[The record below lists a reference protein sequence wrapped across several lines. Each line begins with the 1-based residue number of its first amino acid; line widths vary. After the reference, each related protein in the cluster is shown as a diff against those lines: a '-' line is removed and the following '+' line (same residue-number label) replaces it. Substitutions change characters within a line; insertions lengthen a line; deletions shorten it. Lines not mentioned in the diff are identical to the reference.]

1 VGEPMKR
8 WLFFGIALILL
19 GISVYLYIPYLSIQ
33 SGDELARLLLLIG
46 STIFVFVMLYIMF
59 SIQSRIKVKTLQ
71 NRLSMWTKLSYHV
84 NQVGDEVFNELPIG
98 IIALDDD
105 FEIKWANPHAKTIF
119 DPKMTGKLLKDI
131 HPQLHMLAMNNKVNF
146 MISVKNDT
154 YDVIYRPEFKFFY
167 LFNQTERETVKKLY
181 EDHLPALGIIY
192 LDNLDEA
199 ISSLDVLEQS
209 SLKGEYLAAIA
220 DWANKYDGF
229 LKPYDDE
236 RLVVMLYR
244 KQLSLMIQ
252 DKFDILDKVRQIS
265 TQNQVRISISMGIA
279 SWDVDY
285 EELGIY
291 AQNAIELAEKRGGD
305 QVVVNIQDQKIQYF
319 GAKTNASAK
328 SSRVSVRINAQT
340 IRDFIEKSSNV
351 FIMGHNQS
359 DLDAFGSMIAVMHM
373 ARASKKQAL
382 LVLEEQKCDLTT
394 QKIIDILKKEV
405 PEYQAN
411 YVLPE
416 EAIRQMNENSL
427 LIVVDSQSPKI
438 VMAPEVLEKTQKLIV
453 IDHHRVGEESFDS
466 DFSFIEPYASSTIE
480 LVMELLNF
488 YNLEDEIDITP
499 LEATIM
505 YGGLIVDTNNFSYRT
520 SSRTFEVASK
530 LKELGADIT
539 EAKLWLRRDLLRT
552 LEINR
557 LLNKVD
563 IFLDKFAFVV
573 TSEVYDDRI
582 LLAQVAEA
590 LLSINGIDAAFMI
603 SRLGNDTV
611 GISARSYQ
619 QVNVQLLME
628 ALGGGGHLN
637 SAAAQVKNQSVAEVY
652 EQLKTYLELEYG
664 GGGEIVKVI
673 LLEDVKGKGSKDQVI
688 EVASGY
694 GQFLVNQK
702 KALLAN
708 EENLAALNKAKEEAF
723 EAQQRHLDLMKKL
736 KSEIDGKKVTLGI
749 QIGQDGKLF
758 GAVTTKQIVEAFE
771 AAHHITIDKK
781 KVELSSEI
789 NSVGIYTASV
799 YLHKDIKAVFEVH
812 IIEK

>member
-181 EDHLPALGIIY
+181 EEHLPALGIIY

-382 LVLEEQKCDLTT
+382 LVFEEQKCDLTT

-438 VMAPEVLEKTQKLIV
+438 VMSPEVLEKTQKLIV
-453 IDHHRVGEESFDS
+453 IDHHRVGEDSFDS

-488 YNLEDEIDITP
+488 YNLEDEMDITP

-563 IFLDKFAFVV
+563 IFLDRFAFVV

>member
-1 VGEPMKR
+1 MKR

-19 GISVYLYIPYLSIQ
+19 GISVYLYIPYFNIQ
-33 SGDELARLLLLIG
+33 GGDEFVRLLFLIG
-46 STIFVFVMLYIMF
+46 STIFVFAMLYIMLN
-59 SIQSRIKVKTLQ
+59 IQTRTKIKTLQ

-105 FEIKWANPHAKTIF
+105 FEIKWANPHAKIIF

-146 MISVKNDT
+146 MIQVKNET
-154 YDVIYRPEFKFFY
+154 YDVIYRPELKFFY
-167 LFNQTERETVKKLY
+167 LFNQTERETVKELY
-181 EDHLPALGIIY
+181 QNHLPALGIIY

-244 KQLSLMIQ
+244 KQLNLMIQ

-351 FIMGHNQS
+351 LIMGHHQA
-359 DLDAFGSMIAVMHM
+359 DLDAFGSMVAVMHM

-394 QKIIDILKKEV
+394 QKIIDILRKEV
-405 PEYQAN
+405 PEYQQN

-416 EAIRQMNENSL
+416 EALRMMNENSL

-438 VMAPEVLEKTQKLIV
+438 VMSPEVLEKTQKLIV
-453 IDHHRVGEESFDS
+453 IDHHRVGEDSFDA

-488 YNLEDEIDITP
+488 YNLEDEMDITP

-563 IFLDKFAFVV
+563 IFLERFAFVV
-573 TSEVYDDRI
+573 TTEVYDDRI

-611 GISARSYQ
+611 GVSARSYQ

-637 SAAAQVKNQSVAEVY
+637 SAAAQVKNQSVADVY

-673 LLEDVKGKGSKDQVI
+673 LLEDVKGKGKKDDVI

-694 GQFLVNQK
+694 GQFLVTQK
-702 KALLAN
+702 KALIAN
-708 EENLAALNKAKEEAF
+708 EENLTALNKAKEEAF

-758 GAVTTKQIVEAFE
+758 GAVTTKQIVEAFD
-771 AAHHITIDKK
+771 AAHHIIIDKK

-799 YLHKDIKAVFEVH
+799 QLHKDVKAVFEVH
-812 IIEK
+812 IVEK

>member
-1 VGEPMKR
+1 M
-8 WLFFGIALILL
+8 
-19 GISVYLYIPYLSIQ
+19 SLSIKIHQ
-33 SGDELARLLLLIG
+33 
-46 STIFVFVMLYIMF
+46 
-59 SIQSRIKVKTLQ
+59 KVKTLQ

-98 IIALDDD
+98 ILALDDE

-119 DPKMTGKLLKDI
+119 DPKVTGKLLKDV
-131 HPQLHMLAMNNKVNF
+131 HPQLHLLAMNNKTTF
-146 MISVKNDT
+146 MVQVKQET

-167 LFNQTERETVKKLY
+167 LFNVTEREIVKQRYL
-181 EDHLPALGIIY
+181 DHLPALGIVY

-199 ISSLDVLEQS
+199 LSSLDVLEQS

-236 RLVVMLYR
+236 RLVVILYR
-244 KQLSLMIQ
+244 KQLNLMIQ

-319 GAKTNASAK
+319 GAKNNASAK
-328 SSRVSVRINAQT
+328 SSRVGVRINAQT
-340 IRDFIEKSSNV
+340 IRDFIEKSSQV

-359 DLDAFGSMIAVMHM
+359 DLDAFGSMIAVYHM
-373 ARASKKQAL
+373 AKASKKPAFMII
-382 LVLEEQKCDLTT
+382 EEPKLDLTT
-394 QKIIDILKKEV
+394 QKVLEV
-405 PEYQAN
+405 VREELPTFNER
-411 YVLPE
+411 LMIPE
-416 EAIRQMNENSL
+416 EAIRQINDTSL

-438 VMAPEVLEKTQKLIV
+438 VMSKEVLEKSQKLIV
-453 IDHHRVGEESFDS
+453 IDHHRVGEESFDA

-480 LVMELLNF
+480 LVMELLGF
-488 YNLEDEIDITP
+488 YNLEDEIEISNI
-499 LEATIM
+499 EATVM

-520 SSRTFEVASK
+520 GSRTFEVASK
-530 LKELGADIT
+530 LKDLGADIT
-539 EAKLWLRRDLLRT
+539 AAKLLLRRDLLRT

-557 LLNKVD
+557 LLDKVE
-563 IFLDKFAFVV
+563 IYLDRFAFVV
-573 TSEVYDDRI
+573 TSDIYEDRI

-590 LLSINGIDAAFMI
+590 LLTINGIDAAFMI
-603 SRLGNDTV
+603 CRLDVETIGV
-611 GISARSYQ
+611 SARSYQ
-619 QVNVQLLME
+619 NVNVQLLME
-628 ALGGGGHLN
+628 AIGGGGHLN
-637 SAAAQVKNQSVAEVY
+637 SAAAQVKNQSVSQVY
-652 EQLKTYLELEYG
+652 EQIKNYLELEYG
-664 GGGEIVKVI
+664 GGGVPVKVI
-673 LLEDVKGKGSKDQVI
+673 LLEDVKGKGKKDDLI

-694 GQFLVNQK
+694 GQFLVTQK
-702 KALLAN
+702 KALIAN
-708 EENLAALNKAKEEAF
+708 EENIQALNKAKEEAF
-723 EAQQRHLDLMKKL
+723 LSQQRHLALMNKL

-758 GAVTTKQIVEAFE
+758 GAVTTKQIVEAFDE
-771 AAHHITIDKK
+771 AHHILIDKK
-781 KVELSSEI
+781 KVELSSDI
-789 NSVGIYTASV
+789 NSVGIYTATV
-799 YLHKDIKAVFEVH
+799 QLHKDIKAVFEVH

>member
-19 GISVYLYIPYLSIQ
+19 GISVYLYIPYFNIQ
-33 SGDELARLLLLIG
+33 GGDEFVRLLFLIG
-46 STIFVFVMLYIMF
+46 STIFVFAMLYIMLN
-59 SIQSRIKVKTLQ
+59 IQTRTKIKTLQ

-105 FEIKWANPHAKTIF
+105 FEIKWANPHAKIIF

-146 MISVKNDT
+146 MIQVKNET
-154 YDVIYRPEFKFFY
+154 YDVIYRPELKFFY
-167 LFNQTERETVKKLY
+167 LFNQTERETVKELY
-181 EDHLPALGIIY
+181 QNHLPALGIIY

-244 KQLSLMIQ
+244 KQLNLMIQ

-351 FIMGHNQS
+351 LIMGHHQA
-359 DLDAFGSMIAVMHM
+359 DLDAFGSMVAVMHM
-373 ARASKKQAL
+373 ARASKKQAV

-394 QKIIDILKKEV
+394 QKIIDILRKEV
-405 PEYQAN
+405 PEYQQN

-416 EAIRQMNENSL
+416 EALRMMNENSL

-438 VMAPEVLEKTQKLIV
+438 VMSPEVLEKTQKLIV
-453 IDHHRVGEESFDS
+453 IDHHRVGEESFDA

-488 YNLEDEIDITP
+488 YNLEDEMDITP

-563 IFLDKFAFVV
+563 IFLERFAFVV
-573 TSEVYDDRI
+573 TTEVYDDRI

-611 GISARSYQ
+611 GVSARSYQ

-673 LLEDVKGKGSKDQVI
+673 LLEDVKGKGKKDDVI

-694 GQFLVNQK
+694 GQFLVTQK
-702 KALLAN
+702 KALIAN
-708 EENLAALNKAKEEAF
+708 EENLAALNRAKEEAF

-736 KSEIDGKKVTLGI
+736 KAEIDGKKVTLGI

-758 GAVTTKQIVEAFE
+758 GAVTTKQIVEAFD
-771 AAHHITIDKK
+771 AAHHIIIDKK

-799 YLHKDIKAVFEVH
+799 QLHKDVKAVFEVH
-812 IIEK
+812 IVEK

>member
-1 VGEPMKR
+1 MKR

-19 GISVYLYIPYLSIQ
+19 GVSVYLYIPYFNIQ
-33 SGDELARLLLLIG
+33 GGDEFVRLLFLIG
-46 STIFVFVMLYIMF
+46 STIFVFAMLYVMLN
-59 SIQSRIKVKTLQ
+59 IQTRTKIKTLQ

-105 FEIKWANPHAKTIF
+105 FEIKWANPHAKIIF

-146 MISVKNDT
+146 MIQVKNET
-154 YDVIYRPEFKFFY
+154 YDVIYRPELKFFY
-167 LFNQTERETVKKLY
+167 LFNQTERETVKELY
-181 EDHLPALGIIY
+181 QNHLPALGIIY

-244 KQLSLMIQ
+244 KQLNLMIQ

-351 FIMGHNQS
+351 FIMGHQQA
-359 DLDAFGSMIAVMHM
+359 DLDAFGSMVAVMHM
-373 ARASKKQAL
+373 ARASKKQAV

-394 QKIIDILKKEV
+394 QKIIDILRKEV
-405 PEYQAN
+405 PEYQQN

-416 EAIRQMNENSL
+416 EALRMMNENSL

-438 VMAPEVLEKTQKLIV
+438 VMSPEVLEKTQKLIV
-453 IDHHRVGEESFDS
+453 IDHHRVGEESFDA

-488 YNLEDEIDITP
+488 YNLEDEMDITP

-563 IFLDKFAFVV
+563 IFLERFAFVV
-573 TSEVYDDRI
+573 TTEVYDDRI

-611 GISARSYQ
+611 GVSARSYQ

-673 LLEDVKGKGSKDQVI
+673 LLEDVKGKGKKDDVI

-694 GQFLVNQK
+694 GQFLVTQK
-702 KALLAN
+702 KALIAN

-736 KSEIDGKKVTLGI
+736 KAEIDGKKVTLGI

-758 GAVTTKQIVEAFE
+758 GAVTTKQIVEAFD
-771 AAHHITIDKK
+771 AAHHIIIDKK

-799 YLHKDIKAVFEVH
+799 QLHKDVKAVFEVH
-812 IIEK
+812 IVEK

>member
-1 VGEPMKR
+1 MKR

-19 GISVYLYIPYLSIQ
+19 GISVYLYIPYFNIQ
-33 SGDELARLLLLIG
+33 GGDEFVRLLFLIG
-46 STIFVFVMLYIMF
+46 STIFVFAMLYVMLN
-59 SIQSRIKVKTLQ
+59 IQTRTKIKTLQ

-105 FEIKWANPHAKTIF
+105 FEIKWANPHAKIIF

-146 MISVKNDT
+146 MIQVKNET
-154 YDVIYRPEFKFFY
+154 YDVIYRPELKFFY
-167 LFNQTERETVKKLY
+167 LFNQTERETVKELY
-181 EDHLPALGIIY
+181 QNHLPALGIIY

-244 KQLSLMIQ
+244 KQLNLMIQ

-340 IRDFIEKSSNV
+340 IRDFIEKSSHV
-351 FIMGHNQS
+351 FIMGHQQA
-359 DLDAFGSMIAVMHM
+359 DLDAFGSMVAVMHM

-394 QKIIDILKKEV
+394 QKIIDILRKEV
-405 PEYQAN
+405 PEYQQN

-416 EAIRQMNENSL
+416 EAIRMMNENSL

-438 VMAPEVLEKTQKLIV
+438 VMSPEVLEKTQKLIV
-453 IDHHRVGEESFDS
+453 IDHHRVGEESFDA

-488 YNLEDEIDITP
+488 YNLEDEMDITP

-563 IFLDKFAFVV
+563 IFLERFAFVV
-573 TSEVYDDRI
+573 TTEVYDDRI

-611 GISARSYQ
+611 GVSARSYQ

-673 LLEDVKGKGSKDQVI
+673 LLEDVKGKGKKDDVI

-694 GQFLVNQK
+694 GQFLVTQK
-702 KALLAN
+702 KALIAN
-708 EENLAALNKAKEEAF
+708 EENLAALNRAKEEAF

-736 KSEIDGKKVTLGI
+736 KAEIDGKKVTLGI

-758 GAVTTKQIVEAFE
+758 GAVTTKQIVEAFD
-771 AAHHITIDKK
+771 AAHHIIIDKK

-799 YLHKDIKAVFEVH
+799 QLHKDVKAVFEVH
-812 IIEK
+812 IVEK

>member
-19 GISVYLYIPYLSIQ
+19 GISVYLYIPYFNIQ
-33 SGDELARLLLLIG
+33 GGDEFVRLLFLIG
-46 STIFVFVMLYIMF
+46 STIFVFAMLYIILN
-59 SIQSRIKVKTLQ
+59 IQTRTKIKTLQ

-105 FEIKWANPHAKTIF
+105 FEIKWANPHAKIIF

-146 MISVKNDT
+146 MIQVKNET
-154 YDVIYRPEFKFFY
+154 YDVIYRPELKFFY
-167 LFNQTERETVKKLY
+167 LFNQTERETVKELY
-181 EDHLPALGIIY
+181 QNHLPALGIIY

-244 KQLSLMIQ
+244 KQLNLMIQ

-351 FIMGHNQS
+351 LIMGHHQA
-359 DLDAFGSMIAVMHM
+359 DLDAFGSMVAVMHM
-373 ARASKKQAL
+373 ARASKKQAV

-394 QKIIDILKKEV
+394 QKIIDILRKEV
-405 PEYQAN
+405 PEYQQN

-416 EAIRQMNENSL
+416 EALRMMNENSL

-438 VMAPEVLEKTQKLIV
+438 VMSPEVLEKTQKLIV
-453 IDHHRVGEESFDS
+453 IDHHRVGEESFDA

-488 YNLEDEIDITP
+488 YNLEDEMDITP

-563 IFLDKFAFVV
+563 IFLERFAFVV
-573 TSEVYDDRI
+573 TTEVYDDRI

-611 GISARSYQ
+611 GVSARSYQ

-637 SAAAQVKNQSVAEVY
+637 SAAAQVKNQSVADVY

-673 LLEDVKGKGSKDQVI
+673 LLEDVKGKGKKDDVI

-694 GQFLVNQK
+694 GQFLVTQK
-702 KALLAN
+702 KALIAN

-758 GAVTTKQIVEAFE
+758 GAVTTKQIVEAFD
-771 AAHHITIDKK
+771 AAHHIIIDKK

-799 YLHKDIKAVFEVH
+799 QLHKDVKAVFEVH
-812 IIEK
+812 IVEK

>member
-1 VGEPMKR
+1 MKR
-8 WLFFGIALILL
+8 WLFFSVALILL
-19 GISVYLYIPYLSIQ
+19 AISVYLYIPYLSVQ
-33 SGDELARLLLLIG
+33 SGEELFRLLLLIG
-46 STIFVFVMLYIMF
+46 STIFVIVMIYIMF
-59 SIQSRIKVKTLQ
+59 SIQNRQKVKTLQ

-98 IIALDDD
+98 IIALDDE

-119 DPKMTGKLLKDI
+119 DSKMTGKALKDV

-146 MISVKNDT
+146 MIQVKNDT
-154 YDVIYRPEFKFFY
+154 YDVIYRSEFKFFY
-167 LFNQTERETVKKLY
+167 LFNATEREAVKQRY
-181 EDHLPALGIIY
+181 QDHLPALGIIY

-199 ISSLDVLEQS
+199 LASLDVLEQS

-236 RLVVMLYR
+236 RLIVILYR
-244 KQLSLMIQ
+244 KQLNLMIQ

-265 TQNQVRISISMGIA
+265 TLNQVRISISMGAA
-279 SWDVDY
+279 SWDLDY

-291 AQNAIELAEKRGGD
+291 AQNAVELAEKRGGD

-319 GAKTNASAK
+319 GAKNNASAK

-340 IRDFIEKSSNV
+340 IRDFIDKSTNV

-359 DLDAFGSMIAVMHM
+359 DLDAFGSMIAVFHM
-373 ARASKKQAL
+373 AKASKKQAFMI
-382 LVLEEQKCDLTT
+382 VEEPKLDLTT
-394 QKIIDILKKEV
+394 KKIFDIMKNQS
-405 PEYQAN
+405 PSFIHDCI
-411 YVLPE
+411 LPE
-416 EAIRQMNENSL
+416 EAIKQMNENSL
-427 LIVVDSQSPKI
+427 LIIVDSQSPKI
-438 VMAPEVLEKTQKLIV
+438 VMAPEVLEKAQKTII
-453 IDHHRVGEESFDS
+453 IDHHRVGEDTFDA

-488 YNLEDEIDITP
+488 YNLEEEINISS
-499 LEATIM
+499 LEATVM
-505 YGGLIVDTNNFSYRT
+505 YGGLIVDTNNFAYRT

-539 EAKLWLRRDLLRT
+539 EAKLWLRRDLIRT

-557 LLNKVD
+557 LLDKVE
-563 IFLDKFAFVV
+563 IFLDRFAFVV
-573 TSEVYDDRI
+573 TSEVYEDRI

-590 LLSINGIDAAFMI
+590 LLSINEIDAAFMI
-603 SRLGNDTV
+603 CRLGSDLV
-611 GISARSYQ
+611 GVSARSYQ
-619 QVNVQLLME
+619 QVNVQILME

-673 LLEDVKGKGSKDQVI
+673 LLEDVKGKGKKDDVI

-694 GQFLVNQK
+694 GQFLVTQK

-708 EENLAALNKAKEEAF
+708 EENIAALNKAKEEAF
-723 EAQQRHLDLMKKL
+723 QAQQRHIELMKKL

-771 AAHHITIDKK
+771 SAHHIMIDKK

-789 NSVGIYTASV
+789 NSVGIYTATV
-799 YLHKDIKAVFEVH
+799 QLHKDIKALFEVH

>member
-1 VGEPMKR
+1 MKR

-19 GISVYLYIPYLSIQ
+19 GVSVYLYIPYFNIQ
-33 SGDELARLLLLIG
+33 GGDEFVRLLFLIG
-46 STIFVFVMLYIMF
+46 STIFVFAMLYVMLN
-59 SIQSRIKVKTLQ
+59 IQTRTKIKTLQ

-105 FEIKWANPHAKTIF
+105 FEIKWANPHAKIIF

-146 MISVKNDT
+146 MIQVKNET
-154 YDVIYRPEFKFFY
+154 YDVIYRPELKFFY
-167 LFNQTERETVKKLY
+167 LFNQTERETVKELY
-181 EDHLPALGIIY
+181 QNHLPALGIIY

-244 KQLSLMIQ
+244 KQLNLMIQ

-351 FIMGHNQS
+351 FIMGHHQA
-359 DLDAFGSMIAVMHM
+359 DLDAFGSMVAVMHM

-394 QKIIDILKKEV
+394 QKIIDILRKEA
-405 PEYQAN
+405 PEYQQN

-416 EAIRQMNENSL
+416 EALRMMNENSL

-438 VMAPEVLEKTQKLIV
+438 VMSPEVLEKTQKLIV
-453 IDHHRVGEESFDS
+453 IDHHRVGEESFDA

-488 YNLEDEIDITP
+488 YNLEDEMDITP

-563 IFLDKFAFVV
+563 IFLERFAFVV
-573 TSEVYDDRI
+573 TTEVYDDRI

-611 GISARSYQ
+611 GVSARSYQ

-673 LLEDVKGKGSKDQVI
+673 LLEDVKGKGKKDDVI

-694 GQFLVNQK
+694 GQFLVTQK
-702 KALLAN
+702 KALIAN
-708 EENLAALNKAKEEAF
+708 EENLAALNRAKEEAF

-736 KSEIDGKKVTLGI
+736 KAEIDGKKVTLGI

-758 GAVTTKQIVEAFE
+758 GAVTTKQIVEAFD
-771 AAHHITIDKK
+771 AAHHIIIDKK

-799 YLHKDIKAVFEVH
+799 QLHKDVKAVFEVH
-812 IIEK
+812 IVEK

>member
-1 VGEPMKR
+1 M
-8 WLFFGIALILL
+8 LA
-19 GISVYLYIPYLSIQ
+19 ISVYLYIPYFNVQ
-33 SGDELARLLLLIG
+33 GGEELFRLLLLVG
-46 STIFVFVMLYIMF
+46 STIFAIVMLYIMF
-59 SIQSRIKVKTLQ
+59 SIQNRQKVKTLQ

-98 IIALDDD
+98 IIALDDEY
-105 FEIKWANPHAKTIF
+105 EIKWANPHAKMIF
-119 DPKMTGKLLKDI
+119 DSKMTGKALKDV

-146 MISVKNDT
+146 MIQVKNDT
-154 YDVIYRPEFKFFY
+154 YDVIYRSEFKFFY
-167 LFNQTERETVKKLY
+167 LFSATEREAVKQRY
-181 EDHLPALGIIY
+181 QDHLPALGIIY

-199 ISSLDVLEQS
+199 LASLDVLEQS

-236 RLVVMLYR
+236 RLIVILYR
-244 KQLSLMIQ
+244 KQLNLMIQ

-265 TQNQVRISISMGIA
+265 TINQVSISISMGVA
-279 SWDVDY
+279 SWDLDY

-291 AQNAIELAEKRGGD
+291 AQNAVELAEKRGGD

-319 GAKTNASAK
+319 GAKNNAAAK
-328 SSRVSVRINAQT
+328 SSRVGVRINAQT

-359 DLDAFGSMIAVMHM
+359 DLDAFGSMIAVFHM
-373 ARASKKQAL
+373 AKASKKQAYM
-382 LVLEEQKCDLTT
+382 VIEEPKLDLTT
-394 QKIIDILKKEV
+394 KKIFDIMKTQS
-405 PEYQAN
+405 PTFIN
-411 YVLPE
+411 DFILPE
-416 EAIRQMNENSL
+416 EAIKQMNENSL
-427 LIVVDSQSPKI
+427 LIIVDSQSPKI
-438 VMAPEVLEKTQKLIV
+438 VMAPEVLEKAQKIIV
-453 IDHHRVGEESFDS
+453 IDHHRVGEDTFDA

-488 YNLEDEIDITP
+488 YNLEEEINISP
-499 LEATIM
+499 LEATVM

-530 LKELGADIT
+530 LKEIGADIT
-539 EAKLWLRRDLLRT
+539 EAKLWLRRDLIRT

-557 LLNKVD
+557 LLDKVD
-563 IFLDKFAFVV
+563 IFLDRFAFVV

-590 LLSINGIDAAFMI
+590 LLSINDIDAAFMI
-603 SRLGNDTV
+603 CRLGSDVV
-611 GISARSYQ
+611 GVSARSYQ
-619 QVNVQLLME
+619 QVNVQILME
-628 ALGGGGHLN
+628 AIGGGGHLN

-673 LLEDVKGKGSKDQVI
+673 LLEDVKGKGKKDDVI

-694 GQFLVNQK
+694 GQFLVTQK

-708 EENLAALNKAKEEAF
+708 EENIAALNKAKEEAF
-723 EAQQRHLDLMKKL
+723 QAQQRHLELMNKL

-771 AAHHITIDKK
+771 QAHHIMIDKK
-781 KVELSSEI
+781 KVELSSDI
-789 NSVGIYTASV
+789 NSVGIYTATV
-799 YLHKDIKAVFEVH
+799 QLHKDIKALFEVH

>member
-1 VGEPMKR
+1 MKR

-181 EDHLPALGIIY
+181 EEHLPALGIIY

-382 LVLEEQKCDLTT
+382 LVFEEQKCDLTT

-438 VMAPEVLEKTQKLIV
+438 VMSPEVLEKTQKLIV
-453 IDHHRVGEESFDS
+453 IDHHRVGEDSFDS

-488 YNLEDEIDITP
+488 YNLEDEMDITP

-563 IFLDKFAFVV
+563 IFLDRFAFVV

>member
-1 VGEPMKR
+1 MKR

-19 GISVYLYIPYLSIQ
+19 GVSVYLYIPYFNIQ
-33 SGDELARLLLLIG
+33 GGDEFVRLLFLIG
-46 STIFVFVMLYIMF
+46 STIFVFAMLYVMLN
-59 SIQSRIKVKTLQ
+59 IQTRTKIKTLQ

-105 FEIKWANPHAKTIF
+105 FEIKWANPHAKIIF

-146 MISVKNDT
+146 MIQVKNET
-154 YDVIYRPEFKFFY
+154 YDVIYRPELKFYY
-167 LFNQTERETVKKLY
+167 LFNQTERETVKELY
-181 EDHLPALGIIY
+181 QNHLPALGIIY

-244 KQLSLMIQ
+244 KQLNLMIQ

-351 FIMGHNQS
+351 LIMGHQQA
-359 DLDAFGSMIAVMHM
+359 DLDAFGSMVAVMHM
-373 ARASKKQAL
+373 ARASKKQAV

-394 QKIIDILKKEV
+394 QKIIDILRKEV
-405 PEYQAN
+405 PEYQQN

-416 EAIRQMNENSL
+416 EALRMMNENSL

-438 VMAPEVLEKTQKLIV
+438 VMSPEVLEKTQKLIV
-453 IDHHRVGEESFDS
+453 IDHHRVGEESFDA

-488 YNLEDEIDITP
+488 YNLEDEMDITP

-563 IFLDKFAFVV
+563 IFLERFAFVV
-573 TSEVYDDRI
+573 TTEVYDDRI

-611 GISARSYQ
+611 GVSARSYQ

-673 LLEDVKGKGSKDQVI
+673 LLEDVKGKGKKDDVI

-694 GQFLVNQK
+694 GQFLVTQK
-702 KALLAN
+702 KALIAN

-736 KSEIDGKKVTLGI
+736 KAEIDGKKVTLGI

-758 GAVTTKQIVEAFE
+758 GAVTTKQIVEAFD
-771 AAHHITIDKK
+771 AAHHIIIDKK

-799 YLHKDIKAVFEVH
+799 QLHKDVKAVFEVH
-812 IIEK
+812 IVEK

>member
-1 VGEPMKR
+1 MKR

-19 GISVYLYIPYLSIQ
+19 GISVYLYIPYFNIQ
-33 SGDELARLLLLIG
+33 GGDEFVRLLFLIG
-46 STIFVFVMLYIMF
+46 STIFVFAMLYIMLN
-59 SIQSRIKVKTLQ
+59 IQTRTKIKTLQ

-105 FEIKWANPHAKTIF
+105 FEIKWANPHAKIIF

-146 MISVKNDT
+146 MIQVKNET
-154 YDVIYRPEFKFFY
+154 YDVIYRPELKFFY
-167 LFNQTERETVKKLY
+167 LFNQTERETVKELY
-181 EDHLPALGIIY
+181 QNHLPALGIIY

-244 KQLSLMIQ
+244 KQLNLMIQ

-351 FIMGHNQS
+351 LIMGHHQA
-359 DLDAFGSMIAVMHM
+359 DLDAFGSMVAVMHM
-373 ARASKKQAL
+373 ARASKKQAV

-394 QKIIDILKKEV
+394 QKIIDILRKEV
-405 PEYQAN
+405 PEYQQN

-416 EAIRQMNENSL
+416 EALRMMNENSL

-438 VMAPEVLEKTQKLIV
+438 VMSPEVLEKTQKLIV
-453 IDHHRVGEESFDS
+453 IDHHRVGEESFDA

-488 YNLEDEIDITP
+488 YNLEDEMDITP

-563 IFLDKFAFVV
+563 IFLERFAFVV
-573 TSEVYDDRI
+573 TTEVYDDRI

-611 GISARSYQ
+611 GVSARSYQ

-673 LLEDVKGKGSKDQVI
+673 LLEDVKGKGKKDDVI

-694 GQFLVNQK
+694 GQFLVTQK
-702 KALLAN
+702 KALIAN

-736 KSEIDGKKVTLGI
+736 KAEIDGKKVTLGI

-758 GAVTTKQIVEAFE
+758 GAVTTKQIVEAFD
-771 AAHHITIDKK
+771 AAHHIIIDKK

-799 YLHKDIKAVFEVH
+799 QLHKDVKAVFEVH
-812 IIEK
+812 IVEK

>member
-1 VGEPMKR
+1 MKR

-19 GISVYLYIPYLSIQ
+19 GISVYLYIPYFNIQ
-33 SGDELARLLLLIG
+33 GGDEFVRLLFLIG
-46 STIFVFVMLYIMF
+46 STIFVFAMLYVMLN
-59 SIQSRIKVKTLQ
+59 IQTRTKIKTLQ

-105 FEIKWANPHAKTIF
+105 FEIKWANPHAKIIF

-146 MISVKNDT
+146 MIQVKNET
-154 YDVIYRPEFKFFY
+154 YDVIYRPELKFFY
-167 LFNQTERETVKKLY
+167 LFNQTERETVKELY
-181 EDHLPALGIIY
+181 QNHLPALGIIY

-244 KQLSLMIQ
+244 KQLNLMIQ

-351 FIMGHNQS
+351 FIMGHHQA
-359 DLDAFGSMIAVMHM
+359 DLDAFGSMVAVMHM

-394 QKIIDILKKEV
+394 QKIIDILRKEA
-405 PEYQAN
+405 PEYQQN

-416 EAIRQMNENSL
+416 EALRMMNENSL

-438 VMAPEVLEKTQKLIV
+438 VMSPEVLEKTQKLIV
-453 IDHHRVGEESFDS
+453 IDHHRVGEESFDA

-488 YNLEDEIDITP
+488 YNLEDEMDITP

-563 IFLDKFAFVV
+563 IFLERFAFVV
-573 TSEVYDDRI
+573 TTEVYDDRI

-611 GISARSYQ
+611 GVSARSYQ

-673 LLEDVKGKGSKDQVI
+673 LLEDVKGKGKKDDVI

-694 GQFLVNQK
+694 GQFLVTQK
-702 KALLAN
+702 KALIAN
-708 EENLAALNKAKEEAF
+708 EENLAALNRAKEEAF

-736 KSEIDGKKVTLGI
+736 KAEIDGKKVTLGI

-758 GAVTTKQIVEAFE
+758 GAVTTKQIVEAFD
-771 AAHHITIDKK
+771 AAHHIIIDKK

-799 YLHKDIKAVFEVH
+799 QLHKDVKAVFEVH
-812 IIEK
+812 IVEK

>member
-1 VGEPMKR
+1 MKR
-8 WLFFGIALILL
+8 WLFFGIALIML
-19 GISVYLYIPYLSIQ
+19 GISVYLYIPYLSVQ
-33 SGDELARLLLLIG
+33 SGDELFRLLLLIG

-59 SIQSRIKVKTLQ
+59 SIQNRQKVKTLQ

-119 DPKMTGKLLKDI
+119 DQKVTGKALKDV
-131 HPQLHMLAMNNKVNF
+131 HPQLHMFAMNNKVNF
-146 MISVKNDT
+146 MIQVKSDI
-154 YDVIYRPEFKFFY
+154 YDVIYRSELKFFY
-167 LFNQTERETVKKLY
+167 LFNATEREAVKQRY
-181 EDHLPALGIIY
+181 QDHLPALGIIY

-199 ISSLDVLEQS
+199 LSSLDVLEQS

-236 RLVVMLYR
+236 RLIVILYR
-244 KQLSLMIQ
+244 KQLNLMIQ

-265 TQNQVRISISMGIA
+265 TANQVRISISMGVA
-279 SWDVDY
+279 SWDLDY

-291 AQNAIELAEKRGGD
+291 AQNAVELAEKRGGD

-319 GAKTNASAK
+319 GAKNNAAAK

-340 IRDFIEKSSNV
+340 IRDFIDKSSNV

-359 DLDAFGSMIAVMHM
+359 DLDAFGSMIAVFHM
-373 ARASKKQAL
+373 AKASKKPAFM
-382 LVLEEQKCDLTT
+382 VIEEPKLDLTT
-394 QKIIDILKKEV
+394 KKIFEIMKNQSQTFINDCI
-405 PEYQAN
+405 
-411 YVLPE
+411 LPE
-416 EAIRQMNENSL
+416 EAIKQMNENSL
-427 LIVVDSQSPKI
+427 LIIVDSQSPKI
-438 VMAPEVLEKTQKLIV
+438 VMSPEVLEHAQKMII
-453 IDHHRVGEESFDS
+453 IDHHRVGEDTFDA

-488 YNLEDEIDITP
+488 YNLEEEINISA
-499 LEATIM
+499 LEATVM
-505 YGGLIVDTNNFSYRT
+505 YGGLIVDTNNFAYRT

-539 EAKLWLRRDLLRT
+539 EAKLWLRRDLIRT

-557 LLNKVD
+557 LLDKVE
-563 IFLDKFAFVV
+563 IFLDRFAFVV

-603 SRLGNDTV
+603 SRLGNDLV
-611 GISARSYQ
+611 GVSARSYQ
-619 QVNVQLLME
+619 QVNVQILME

-673 LLEDVKGKGSKDQVI
+673 LLEDVKGKGKKDDVI

-694 GQFLVNQK
+694 GQFLVTQK
-702 KALLAN
+702 KALIAN
-708 EENLAALNKAKEEAF
+708 EENIQALNKAKEEAF
-723 EAQQRHLDLMKKL
+723 EAQQRHLELMKKL
-736 KSEIDGKKVTLGI
+736 KSEIEGKKVTLGI

-771 AAHHITIDKK
+771 QAHHIMIDKK
-781 KVELSSEI
+781 KVELSSDI
-789 NSVGIYTASV
+789 NSVGIYTATV
-799 YLHKDIKAVFEVH
+799 QLHKDIKALFEVH

>member
-1 VGEPMKR
+1 MKR

-19 GISVYLYIPYLSIQ
+19 GISVYLYIPYFNIQ
-33 SGDELARLLLLIG
+33 GGDEFVRLLFLIG
-46 STIFVFVMLYIMF
+46 STIFVFAMLYVMLN
-59 SIQSRIKVKTLQ
+59 IQTRTKIKTLQ

-105 FEIKWANPHAKTIF
+105 FEIKWANPHAKIIF

-146 MISVKNDT
+146 MIQVKNET
-154 YDVIYRPEFKFFY
+154 YDVIYRPELKFFY
-167 LFNQTERETVKKLY
+167 LFNQTERETVKELY
-181 EDHLPALGIIY
+181 QNHLPALGIIY

-244 KQLSLMIQ
+244 KQLNLMIQ

-351 FIMGHNQS
+351 FIMGHQQA
-359 DLDAFGSMIAVMHM
+359 DLDAFGSMVAVMHM
-373 ARASKKQAL
+373 ARASKKQAV

-394 QKIIDILKKEV
+394 QKIIDILRKEV
-405 PEYQAN
+405 PEYQQN

-416 EAIRQMNENSL
+416 EALRMMNENSL

-438 VMAPEVLEKTQKLIV
+438 VMSPEVLEKTQKLIV
-453 IDHHRVGEESFDS
+453 IDHHRVGEESFDA

-488 YNLEDEIDITP
+488 YNLEDEMDITP

-563 IFLDKFAFVV
+563 IFLERFAFVV
-573 TSEVYDDRI
+573 TTEIYDDRI

-611 GISARSYQ
+611 GVSARSYQ

-637 SAAAQVKNQSVAEVY
+637 SAAAQVKNQSVADVY

-673 LLEDVKGKGSKDQVI
+673 LLEDVKGKGKKDDVI

-694 GQFLVNQK
+694 GQFLVTQK
-702 KALLAN
+702 KALIAN
-708 EENLAALNKAKEEAF
+708 EENLTALNKAKEEAF

-758 GAVTTKQIVEAFE
+758 GAVTTKQIVEAFD
-771 AAHHITIDKK
+771 AAHHIIIDKK

-799 YLHKDIKAVFEVH
+799 QLHKDVKAVFEVH
-812 IIEK
+812 IVEK